1 MSKLINY
8 NGTEAA
14 NLALGQ
20 GGLDFLTGSA
30 PVTPDTAVHKRW
42 VNVLIL
48 VAGGSGTLT
57 LIPEIGDTVTL
68 STGEQGDLLGVA
80 LSGAWKSIDCDGA
93 KVIAYRG

>member
-20 GGLDFLTGSA
+20 GGVDFITASG
-30 PVTPDTAVHKRW
+30 VNTPAASHKRW
-42 VNVLIL
+42 VSVLIL
-48 VAGGSGTLT
+48 VAGGTTMT
-57 LIPEIGDTVTL
+57 LIPEIGDTITIT
-68 STGEQGDLLGVA
+68 SGEQASLLGV
-80 LSGAWKSIDCDGA
+80 SINGAFKSIDTDGA